1 MSIIDVA
8 EDVVMWLGR
17 AARVL
22 PAFQGLWQTV
32 EGDRQE
38 QIFAAQLEMVR
49 AGATMLSGTNPSER
63 RTASARNP
71 MMNHGTNRVS

>member
-1 MSIIDVA
+1 MSIIEVA

-22 PAFQGLWQTV
+22 PAFRALWQAV

-38 QIFAAQLEMVR
+38 QIFAAQMELTRSIRREQARAEMQ
-49 AGATMLSGTNPSER
+49 P
-63 RTASARNP
+63 
-71 MMNHGTNRVS
+71 